1 MTFLDLRSVRIRAGE
16 QYRDRRAVEI
26 EPFEIG
32 GQRYA
37 IEPAAPEA
45 ELTVTRTAGGML
57 FELAL
62 AARLSGP
69 CFRCL
74 NETELDILV
83 RGREYQAADPG
94 GDEELMTPY
103 LADDKLDLSA
113 WARDTIALD
122 LPDKILC
129 REDCAGLCPMCGK
142 NLNDEPHEHAVETA
156 DPRWAELEKLKDRL

>member
-74 NETELDILV
+74 NETELDVLV

-103 LADDKLDLSA
+103 LEDDRFDLSA
-113 WARDTIALD
+113 WARDAIALD

-129 REDCAGLCPMCGK
+129 RDDCAGLCPECGRDL
-142 NLNDEPHEHAVETA
+142 NLEPHEHAVETA

>member
-1 MTFLDLRSVRIRAGE
+1 VTFLDLRSVRLRAGE
-16 QYRDRRAVEI
+16 QFRDRRPVEI
-26 EPFEIG
+26 EPFDIG

-37 IEPAAPEA
+37 VEPASPDA
-45 ELTVTRTAGGML
+45 EITATRTTGGML

-62 AARLSGP
+62 AAHLTGP

-74 NETELDILV
+74 DETELDVLV

-94 GDEELMTPY
+94 GDDELTTPY

-113 WARDTIALD
+113 WARDAIALD

-129 REDCAGLCPMCGK
+129 REDCAGLCPECGRD
-142 NLNDEPHEHAVETA
+142 LNAEPHEHETKTA
-156 DPRWAELEKLKDRL
+156 DPRWSELEKLRDRL